1 MTTYLVAPS
10 LDRLGYHRN
19 EYFMLKKLILV
30 IALIPFSM
38 AVAEEPKPQEL
49 FSFSEAE
56 ARKQWRTVNDGVM
69 GGRSDGRFRIIEN
82 GKMEFFGV
90 LSLENNGGF
99 ASVRSRAKGLDL
111 REGDSLVTRVR
122 GDGRRYT
129 LNLYIPSRRR
139 AFCYRSEFQTKKG
152 TWIEVRVPLT
162 KFIATSFGRPLK
174 NSGPVNP
181 QQVNS
186 IGILLADKQ
195 PGRFKLEVDW
205 IKVEAEP
212 PRNSEQVLGSP

>member
-1 MTTYLVAPS
+1 
-10 LDRLGYHRN
+10 
-19 EYFMLKKLILV
+19 MLRKLFLV
-30 IALIPFSM
+30 IALLPFST
-38 AVAEEPKPQEL
+38 AVAEEPKPREL
-49 FSFSEAE
+49 FSFSETKAG
-56 ARKQWRTVNDGVM
+56 KQWRTVNDGVM
-69 GGRSDGRFRIIEN
+69 GGRSDGRFRIMED

-99 ASVRSRAKGLDL
+99 ASVRSRAKELDL
-111 REGDSLVTRVR
+111 RAGDSLVTRVR

-129 LNLYIPSRRR
+129 LNLYVPSRRR
-139 AFCYRSEFQTKKG
+139 AFCYRSEFQTKKDA
-152 TWIEVRVPLT
+152 WIEVRVPLT
-162 KFIATSFGRPLK
+162 KFVATSFGRTIK

-186 IGILLADKQ
+186 IGFLLADKQ

-212 PRNSEQVLGSP
+212 SRNSEQILGSL